1 MIVFQLIFDVVR
13 VLELS
18 ELLKLS
24 HNPHSLMAQGEHEL
38 GTTQLK
44 GLQISIASGQLAKLL

>member
-1 MIVFQLIFDVVR
+1 MIIFQLIFDVVR

-44 GLQISIASGQLAKLL
+44 GLHISKALGQLAKLL